1 MSDRPD
7 ERPTILYVEDD
18 NDTRP
23 VMKRLLNRS
32 GYRVILNINEQDVLD
47 RASDG
52 RVAADLILMDFGWPT
67 ADVLAAGRRIRQ
79 QATQREDVPLV
90 VIAFKFEA
98 AMEGRNVNVLDDEWV
113 TYLEDGEQLKHLLAR
128 LLNNP
133 RTAN

>member
-1 MSDRPD
+1 
-7 ERPTILYVEDD
+7 
-18 NDTRP
+18 
-23 VMKRLLNRS
+23 
-32 GYRVILNINEQDVLD
+32 
-47 RASDG
+47 
-52 RVAADLILMDFGWPT
+52 
-67 ADVLAAGRRIRQ
+67 
-79 QATQREDVPLV
+79 VPLV